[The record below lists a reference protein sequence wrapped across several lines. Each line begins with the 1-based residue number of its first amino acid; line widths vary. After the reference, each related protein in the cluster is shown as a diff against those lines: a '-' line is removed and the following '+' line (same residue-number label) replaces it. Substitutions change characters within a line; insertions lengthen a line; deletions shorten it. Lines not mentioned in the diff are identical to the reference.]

1 MQKVGQVSR
10 WPNSLDKRN
19 KGWRVLYYTY
29 QGLKTMSM
37 LPDDLWNRIMEIG
50 IGTKSLNYK
59 DICRLSTTC
68 RRLRRLAD
76 DNSVWSPLLLSGFP
90 TSRMDL
96 HLISIAPNSD
106 STLNRKVKSLYKTR
120 YEKERE
126 QKRLA
131 HRRVVLRIESEKA
144 ELLRP
149 IQERELQSSLE
160 KEKLKEA
167 IAELRNLWKA
177 RY

>member
-1 MQKVGQVSR
+1 
-10 WPNSLDKRN
+10 
-19 KGWRVLYYTY
+19 
-29 QGLKTMSM
+29 MSM

-96 HLISIAPNSD
+96 HLISIARNSD
-106 STLNRKVKSLYKTR
+106 STLNRKVKSLYKTRYFVYVLRPKYGLIDCKNNDR